1 MFGGLQS
8 SPGPSHVG
16 HATAVARGGGHRTEP
31 AAVDADPAVR
41 LGVGGLHRR
50 MAA

>member
-8 SPGPSHVG
+8 SSGPSHVG

-50 MAA
+50 TAA